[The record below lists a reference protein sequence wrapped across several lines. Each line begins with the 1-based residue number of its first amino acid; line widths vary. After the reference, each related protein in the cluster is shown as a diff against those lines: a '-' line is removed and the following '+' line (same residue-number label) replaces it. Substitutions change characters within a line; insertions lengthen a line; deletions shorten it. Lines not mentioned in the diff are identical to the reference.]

1 MVSYIF
7 ANIIVANTTIML
19 NILTTVPMKWNKRK
33 TANNK
38 SKNGFFNFNFFYNR
52 PNNKNNKRRDY
63 TRYTIVFSGVS
74 NINNN
79 QYNTTYAN
87 KKPLK

>member
-1 MVSYIF
+1 MELTSKHKPSMVSYIF

-38 SKNGFFNFNFFYNR
+38 